1 MNKIY
6 KKKSGSDI
14 FKMNNSNNSSKSPN
28 KIIKKFM
35 EDLMTTEKLLLE
47 KKNKTKGLVKIRLAL
62 SPKDINNLDASKVIN
77 TEFNAVVKN
86 LLKNTNNK
94 PLKFLTKPSGFSKK

>member
-6 KKKSGSDI
+6 KKESGSDI

-35 EDLMTTEKLLLE
+35 ENLMTTEKLLLE

-62 SPKDINNLDASKVIN
+62 SPKDINNLEEIISH
-77 TEFNAVVKN
+77 
-86 LLKNTNNK
+86 
-94 PLKFLTKPSGFSKK
+94 